1 MSADRINSD
10 NVHAASAILEAAARA
25 GATVEVTEQ
34 PIKGY
39 RTLNADEIEV
49 INAIKKFGDG
59 LGAMVAEL
67 AERPDIDKR
76 WLGIAA
82 THLQQ
87 GLMAAS
93 RSVARPTGFA

>member
-1 MSADRINSD
+1 MAINSK
-10 NVHAASAILEAAARA
+10 NVHDATAILEAAANA
-25 GATVEVTEQ
+25 GLQAEVMTP

-39 RTLNADEIEV
+39 RTLTPDEIDV
-49 INAIKKFGDG
+49 MNAIKAFGDG

-87 GLMAAS
+87 GLMAAT
-93 RSVARPTGFA
+93 RSVARPTTFA